1 MIVFETTFKAL
12 PSVLKL
18 TAVTPDTVPDGANG
32 KSETKPL
39 LTASLL
45 EESPYI
51 IRSAVFIA
59 VPSAP
64 GAFTITLFEP
74 EYSTFT
80 SGVAVAPS
88 SILIPS
94 PASIPVTSPVADIVT
109 APVDPLIDILEPA
122 TMLVTP
128 VFVIV
133 NVFGVAEATAVLIPV
148 PPVKSTLNPSVI
160 STAEPLSASKLQ
172 EVYAPAGVA
181 HTLSPLKNLVALGV
195 PVAER
200 SAVVV
205 IAPEVEFELCL

>member
-32 KSETKPL
+32 RSETKPL
-39 LTASLL
+39 LTASLA

-59 VPSAP
+59 VPSAS
-64 GAFTITLFEP
+64 GAFTITLFIP

-80 SGVAVAPS
+80 SGVAVPPS

-94 PASIPVTSPVADIVT
+94 PASTPVTSPVADIVT

-133 NVFGVAEATAVLIPV
+133 KVSVALTTVSIPV
-148 PPVKSTLNPSVI
+148 PPRKEAVFPSA
-160 STAEPLSASKLQ
+160 TA
-172 EVYAPAGVA
+172 
-181 HTLSPLKNLVALGV
+181 
-195 PVAER
+195 
-200 SAVVV
+200 
-205 IAPEVEFELCL
+205 